1 MFKIFKKFPII
12 IIFILILILTSGCIR
27 IEKGLTQKG
36 IYKSINKGDSWEQRV
51 SLLSLPGQERFIDK
65 VNVSVL
71 KLDPQDSGTIYL
83 GTRSKGLFVSFDGA
97 DSWQEV
103 MMLPKGE
110 VKDLVIHPKAK
121 HIVYVAI
128 NNKIFK
134 TEDANRTW
142 ENVYLE
148 SASNVEITSLAINP
162 FAPEIIFASLSDG
175 RFIRSDNS
183 GKSWKIIK
191 NFRKK
196 IRQILINPYN
206 PQIIYLVIERDG
218 IYRSLNQGKDW
229 VSLRENYHNIPGA
242 ELVGRIIF
250 DPNLPDAFFT
260 ISNAGILKTENGG
273 KNWIQYELL
282 SSKTGSK
289 IYSLAVDPN
298 NSNIIYYTT
307 LRTLYR
313 SFDGGQNWT
322 TKALPNKMIPYQL
335 LIDPI
340 NPNILYLGIVENKN

>member
-1 MFKIFKKFPII
+1 MFKKISII
-12 IIFILILILTSGCIR
+12 IVSILILILTSGCIR
-27 IEKGLTQKG
+27 IEKELIQKG
-36 IYKSINKGDSWEQRV
+36 IYKSINKGDSWDQRV

-71 KLDPQDSGTIYL
+71 KSDPQDSGTIYL
-83 GTRSKGLFVSFDGA
+83 GTVNSGLFVSFNGT
-97 DSWQEV
+97 DSWQQV
-103 MMLPKGE
+103 MRLPKGE

-128 NNKIFK
+128 KNKIFK

-142 ENVYLE
+142 ENIYLE
-148 SASNVEITSLAINP
+148 SADKVEITSLAINS
-162 FAPEIIFASLSDG
+162 FAHDIIFASLSDG
-175 RFIRSDNS
+175 RLIRSDNS
-183 GKSWKIIK
+183 GKSWKNIK
-191 NFRKK
+191 NFGRK

-206 PQIIYLVIERDG
+206 PQIIYLVIEGDG
-218 IYRSLNQGKDW
+218 IYRSLNQGKEW
-229 VSLRENYHNIPGA
+229 VSLRENYHNISGA
-242 ELVGRIIF
+242 EVVGKIIF
-250 DPNLPDAFFT
+250 DTNLPDAFFT

-282 SSKTGSK
+282 SSKTSSK

-298 NSNIIYYTT
+298 NSNVIYYTT
-307 LRTLYR
+307 ARTLYR

-322 TKALPNKMIPYQL
+322 TKSLPNKMIPDKL